1 MNHPDVLLFSCRD
14 SSTLQLETVFICH
27 AMNALIQTSFKSM
40 NMDAP
45 YSQPSVSNTGVNK
58 EL

>member
-1 MNHPDVLLFSCRD
+1 
-14 SSTLQLETVFICH
+14 
-27 AMNALIQTSFKSM
+27 MNALIQTSFKSM